1 MTFTKTTPTKPGFY
15 AWRCNSNSKQTVLD
29 VYKIGD
35 GSLSV
40 DFPVSRNFNCNVEKL
55 KGEWC
60 RLVPAEEVEKLQ
72 QRNDKLSAA
81 IKKFV
86 HRCEIG
92 EIRSRKTYAEFC
104 ALHEESAQRK

>member
-1 MTFTKTTPTKPGFY
+1 MNWTSTPPTKPGFY
-15 AWRCNSNSKQTVLD
+15 LWRINAQDKRISMREIFTPCNDVLIDRGSDLQPKD
-29 VYKIGD
+29 VRGQW
-35 GSLSV
+35 L
-40 DFPVSRNFNCNVEKL
+40 
-55 KGEWC
+55 

-72 QRNDKLSAA
+72 KRNDDLTAS

-104 ALHEESAQRK
+104 ALLDVAAPNK